1 MVRELIRLDEKQRPL
16 KAVYQVYETHAIP
29 EMVGEI
35 NYDIVPDNRFEF
47 SYYGIL
53 RARLLAL
60 WDAEKITAQELGN
73 MLQAVANSNI
83 DADPFQD
90 ESVAKAND
98 ENIIEMVTNL
108 EEVNVL
114 LGMTR
119 LPSWNSKFDDIE
131 PIFTGEEAKSFGEHL
146 ISSVEK
152 LRADPVSMLSEEQYD
167 AYEALATFFIESPNG
182 VGIS

>member
-1 MVRELIRLDEKQRPL
+1 
-16 KAVYQVYETHAIP
+16 
-29 EMVGEI
+29 
-35 NYDIVPDNRFEF
+35 
-47 SYYGIL
+47 
-53 RARLLAL
+53 
-60 WDAEKITAQELGN
+60 
-73 MLQAVANSNI
+73 
-83 DADPFQD
+83 
-90 ESVAKAND
+90 
-98 ENIIEMVTNL
+98 MVTNL
-108 EEVNVL
+108 EEVNIL